1 MGEGFSLK
9 RTGNY
14 ETKAGKNEKKEKEKK
29 KTVGKNGE
37 SMTILQN
44 IFHRNSVKMKQK

>member
-14 ETKAGKNEKKEKEKK
+14 ETKAGKNEKKFKEKK
-29 KTVGKNGE
+29 K
-37 SMTILQN
+37 
-44 IFHRNSVKMKQK
+44 NSWEKWRINDNTPKYLS